1 MGIPNFVIAHDDR
14 ADTTKGFLSHVIE
27 INSNIDEVIK
37 RIEVE
42 FAIVDSLNEKIIEN
56 KKRVFIQYK
65 RSLVKVIN
73 KKADYGKNFINK
85 TAQFNRVLELDK
97 NGFSEE
103 NRHFTES
110 INQYKGGY
118 KKYFM
123 YRVLTKL
130 HSLFT
135 KAKSKF

>member
-27 INSNIDEVIK
+27 VNSNIDEVIK

-85 TAQFNRVLELDK
+85 AAQFNRVLELDK

-103 NRHFTES
+103 NRHFTEI
-110 INQYKGGY
+110 INQYKEGY
-118 KKYFM
+118 KKYLM

>member
-1 MGIPNFVIAHDDR
+1 M
-14 ADTTKGFLSHVIE
+14 
-27 INSNIDEVIK
+27 IK

-42 FAIVDSLNEKIIEN
+42 FAIVDSLNEKIIDN

-65 RSLVKVIN
+65 RSLDKVIN
-73 KKADYGKNFINK
+73 KKADYSKNFINE

-103 NRHFTES
+103 NRHFTEI
-110 INQYKGGY
+110 INQYKEGY

-135 KAKSKF
+135 KSKF